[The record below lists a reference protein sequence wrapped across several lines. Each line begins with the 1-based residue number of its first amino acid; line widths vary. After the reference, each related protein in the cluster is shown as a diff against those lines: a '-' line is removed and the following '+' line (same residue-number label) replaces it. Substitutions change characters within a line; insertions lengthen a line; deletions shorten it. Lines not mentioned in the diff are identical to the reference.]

1 MARASSGSSGS
12 ARRAMSDDDAA
23 IVTVSVRIKPSDNPA
38 VFATTNGVLVQRPR
52 EGSVVH
58 DGFASIIEG
67 DCDQA
72 AAFDAIAAPLLE
84 RLHQGYSCTLI
95 AYGQTGSGKTHTIFG
110 PPGALTETS
119 VEHLSHS
126 VATMEGD
133 SPDDWGLFP
142 RIALALLAAGT
153 GALHA
158 SAVEV
163 YQEKA
168 FDLLADRIQL
178 TVGTQK
184 AGRKTD
190 GPGAKSK
197 GNDAVHLS
205 TCKCRECYLQKENEA
220 KVRKACLDAGKAPPK
235 PGSRAPAAATP
246 ASADE
251 SEISFATIGER
262 RVLLSSA
269 LDVARLARTI
279 ELTRTAVG
287 HLLNERSSRSH
298 CLVHLHLTEQTGGGG
313 RAGDVSVSKRQLLF
327 ADLAGSERI
336 LKTGAEGVAAKQAV
350 AINTSLSALGKCTRA
365 LAVHA
370 AYVPYRESTL
380 TQLLR
385 SSLSGKASLAA
396 VITVAGDA
404 AHVDESKCSLEYGMQ
419 MGALRTRA
427 TVVQSS
433 TVAGEVKAINLQLSK
448 ARPALAEMEANGYA
462 EKFGKAA
469 EPTAIKTFNENTRH
483 LLALEA
489 AIREEKAA
497 MAELGARGEGRSAQ
511 AAETALSLREASAE
525 WADLSELIVRQKS
538 IPGFYIPAR
547 AVYTIKLAEIRA
559 LEGRLQ
565 QLLAAASAP
574 SAVPSGALPADST
587 AQAERIAGQLRTHF
601 GLAPSAVPSA
611 KRSGAR
617 ASGADEKIHLDEE
630 WSTHLHPETGATYYF
645 NAISGES
652 TYDAPPVSL
661 A

>member
-12 ARRAMSDDDAA
+12 AHRAMSDDDAA

-110 PPGALTETS
+110 PPGALTEKS
-119 VEHLSHS
+119 VEHFSRS
-126 VATMEGD
+126 VATIEGD
-133 SPDDWGLFP
+133 APDDWGLFP

-205 TCKCRECYLQKENEA
+205 TCKCRECYIQKENEA

-235 PGSRAPAAATP
+235 PGKRAAAPAAATP

-251 SEISFATIGER
+251 SETSFATIGER

-313 RAGDVSVSKRQLLF
+313 RAGAVSVSKRQLLF

-433 TVAGEVKAINLQLSK
+433 TIAGEVKAINLQLSK

-525 WADLSELIVRQKS
+525 WADLSELIGRQKS

-565 QLLAAASAP
+565 QLHAAASAP
-574 SAVPSGALPADST
+574 SAALPPDST

-601 GLAPSAVPSA
+601 GLAPSA
-611 KRSGAR
+611 KRSGAG
-617 ASGADEKIHLDEE
+617 ASGADEKSHLDEE
-630 WSTHLHPETGATYYF
+630 WSTHLHPETGVTYYF

-661 A
+661 V